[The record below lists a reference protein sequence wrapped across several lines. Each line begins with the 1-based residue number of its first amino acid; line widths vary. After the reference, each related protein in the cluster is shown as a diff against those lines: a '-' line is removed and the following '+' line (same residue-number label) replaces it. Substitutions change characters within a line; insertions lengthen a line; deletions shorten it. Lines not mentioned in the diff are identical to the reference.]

1 MSLVL
6 GIDESGT
13 GAWAGP
19 FYVVGVLVEN
29 ERTFAEA
36 CGGLLNDSKKLADEK
51 RRALVPE
58 IEKHAKQIFRFVAT
72 VESIRSK
79 GMKAT
84 WRVGIEDI
92 LRSFRK
98 NYPSIMVNPDIIIDG
113 PRDRKVVVPH
123 GLSSVT
129 WEPKA
134 DAKYPSVMAAS
145 IIAKTCRN
153 DDMLALAKDFPG
165 YEWETNA
172 GYGAPK
178 HRDGIAKLGLTP
190 HHRPISGLD
199 SQNAL
204 DLFKE

>member
-1 MSLVL
+1 MSPVL

-29 ERTFAEA
+29 EESFAEA
-36 CGGLLNDSKKLADEK
+36 CGGLLRDSKKLSDEK
-51 RRALVPE
+51 RRAVAPL
-58 IEKHAKQIFRFVAT
+58 IEKHALGVFRFVGT
-72 VESIRSK
+72 VESIRSM
-79 GMKAT
+79 GMKVT
-84 WRVGIEDI
+84 WRHGVTYI
-92 LRSFRK
+92 LHHFRK
-98 NYPSIMVNPDIIIDG
+98 ELPGVYIDG
-113 PRDRKVVVPH
+113 PRDKHVIVPS
-123 GLSSVT
+123 GLKVT

-134 DAKYPSVMAAS
+134 DDKYPSVMAAS
-145 IIAKTCRN
+145 ILAKTSRN
-153 DDMLALAKDFPG
+153 DDMLALAKEFPG

-178 HRDGIAKLGLTP
+178 HRKGIEKLGLTL

-204 DLFKE
+204 DFFKGE